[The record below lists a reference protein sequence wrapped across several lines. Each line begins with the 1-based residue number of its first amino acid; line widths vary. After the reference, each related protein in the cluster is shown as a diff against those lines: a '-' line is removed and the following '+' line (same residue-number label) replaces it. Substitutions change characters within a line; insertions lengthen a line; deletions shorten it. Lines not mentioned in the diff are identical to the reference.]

1 MAYSGHMEPESP
13 TPETKLQHSYDDLHH
28 QNSAVRYQNGGLRH
42 SNGGAQHLYQK
53 NPSTPQITPRLPHKS
68 IMQKT
73 PEETSVSSMEYQFH
87 IADNAS
93 TYMVLEP
100 EYLDPNDLGCYNDP
114 VYPSSKPNFRSS
126 GIVILGY
133 DENDLSQE
141 TGSI

>member
-68 IMQKT
+68 MMLKT